1 MSSLKKIVLIGVAV
15 MLVLVTITRMY
26 ETIKKQK
33 ADIERLERNYEA
45 ANAVNVEY
53 KTKLGNS
60 ANKKQ
65 ALELSIKELKST
77 NKELYKEVDALKV
90 RVKDALSV
98 TRTITKTEI
107 DTIVKTDTVNKYIV
121 AEYKDPW
128 NTIQAKVGEGSARLN
143 YIGTDT
149 ITGVISIKRKKF
161 LFFRWGVKRIEYDI
175 TNKNPK
181 TKIHID
187 TAVKLK

>member
-1 MSSLKKIVLIGVAV
+1 MKKIIIIGVSV
-15 MLVLVTITRMY
+15 MVILGLLTKMWG
-26 ETIKKQK
+26 TIKEQR
-33 ADIERLERNYEA
+33 ANIERLERNYEA

-65 ALELSIKELKST
+65 ALELSIKELKNT
-77 NKELYKEVDALKV
+77 NEELYKEVDALKV

-121 AEYKDPW
+121 AEYSDPW

-161 LFFRWGVKRIEYDI
+161 LFIRWGVKRIEYDI